1 MGVLCEARRR
11 VASIRGDE
19 APRRHPVADDVEV
32 YREQD
37 ERFWVG
43 IGLSFDE
50 RNLVIGTGSK
60 TTTEVLLLSTDDP
73 EGEFRAFIPREQDV
87 EYDVSFSRFEGAG
100 ERGED
105 IPLAV
110 VYHNALNPNF
120 EIDVIDMRSHE
131 PPYRLGEGVRVAVGS
146 PYGCEHGD
154 EVEPGA
160 SEMPIGTPYFNP
172 CNPAILQGAH
182 GLGIEGISI
191 HRHYVALQYRAE
203 SLTHIAVVTK
213 DAAAEDFLAGRP
225 WKFTELV
232 PHALEDDWDVDESVD
247 EINEERAEVWGALD
261 QLAAAQ
267 GEGSAVH
274 GVSARR

>member
-1 MGVLCEARRR
+1 M
-11 VASIRGDE
+11 
-19 APRRHPVADDVEV
+19 
-32 YREQD
+32 
-37 ERFWVG
+37 
-43 IGLSFDE
+43 
-50 RNLVIGTGSK
+50 
-60 TTTEVLLLSTDDP
+60 
-73 EGEFRAFIPREQDV
+73 

-100 ERGED
+100 ECGED

-154 EVEPGA
+154 EIEPGA
-160 SEMPIGTPYFNP
+160 SEMPIGTPYSNP

-203 SLTHIAVVTK
+203 SLTHIAVMTK

-261 QLAAAQ
+261 QLARR
-267 GEGSAVH
+267 
-274 GVSARR
+274 ARRGVGRAWGFPQGDDLIGWRDRRCDARGRPGACIQLVWEAILRMMRPACATRSPVTRVPANCMISIRRPARIAC